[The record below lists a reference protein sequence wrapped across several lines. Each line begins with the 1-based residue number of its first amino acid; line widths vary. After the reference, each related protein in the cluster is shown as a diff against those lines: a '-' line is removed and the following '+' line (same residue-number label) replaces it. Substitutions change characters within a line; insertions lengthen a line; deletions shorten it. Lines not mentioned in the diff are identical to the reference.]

1 MKLKITLL
9 QPGSDQS
16 ERHLLVTADA
26 TSSAGDVAHALAT
39 SADFEGH
46 QPGGELTLRIVDG
59 GAEHALDPSQSI
71 VDTGLRSGAR
81 IELASAEDRSRR
93 HASAAVLTVVDGPD
107 KGLSIPLPSGS
118 VTIGRAAD
126 CDVRLS
132 DPMVSK
138 RHASLNIGRRVEI
151 LDTNSANGIVV
162 GNVRV
167 GRAALG
173 PGDVAVVGGTHL
185 TVVASQADSTS
196 STDVRFTRSPRVL
209 ARPQAATVEMP
220 SPPSELD
227 KQRFPY
233 LALMMPVVMGIAFF
247 AITRSPLSL
256 IMVALGPVMLLGNY
270 VDQRVQSRRK
280 HATSLGAFDAE
291 LAQVEADLAE
301 SHARE
306 RTQLQAL
313 HPSLETCMKGVT
325 LLNDLVWSRRPEHP
339 EFLQVRLGTGA
350 IAPQTQTE
358 RVRASGMP
366 AHVERARAVADRFAL
381 LPEAPVV
388 ADLRS
393 VGGVGFAG
401 TPDLVAGVA
410 RAAVAQTAI
419 LHSPA
424 ELVIAC
430 LTSTR
435 RKPEWSWLEWLPHTS
450 SPHSP
455 LGDQLLSSD
464 EATGRLLLD
473 RIEELIALRSQ
484 AGRQQARGPVEST
497 EKAQAAPVVPA
508 VLIIADDVTTDVAR
522 LTRIAELGP
531 DAGVYVMWVG
541 ERRGDIPGAARTF
554 LDLADGRSPHV
565 GMVRT
570 GRSVASVAC
579 ESLDREMSSTLARRL
594 APMLD
599 AGAPIDDDSDLPRAV
614 PVVSVIGPEASD
626 DPEVV
631 LTRWRENRTLIPRDG
646 SPAVPNENPAGLRA
660 LVGHT
665 GAEPLALDLRMHGPH
680 ALVGGTT
687 GAGKS
692 EFLQA
697 WVLGL
702 AHAMSPDRVA
712 FLFVDYKGG
721 AAFARC
727 VDLPH
732 SVGLVTDLSP
742 YLVRRALRSL
752 RAELRHREHLFNAKG
767 VKDIIDFEKTGDPE
781 CPPSLVIVV
790 DEFAALASEVPEF
803 VDGVV
808 DVAQRGRSLGLHL
821 ILATQRP
828 AGVIKDNLRANTN
841 LRVALRMADEAD
853 SRDVLETPMAAHFD
867 PAVPGRGA
875 VKTGAGRITQFQSAF
890 PGSRTPAVPLASPIE
905 VVEFDFG
912 IGRTWRMPERR
923 SDVSSL
929 EKDIDRIVATVTAA
943 AAIGGVPAP
952 RKPWLKTLATS
963 YSLERLKQRKD
974 TEIVLGVMDDPDNQ
988 RQVTEYFRPDT
999 DGNLLYVGAGGSGK
1013 TTALRSLA
1021 LAAAITPRSGP
1032 VHVYGLDF
1040 AGGGLG
1046 SLEPMPNVGSV
1057 ITGDDEERVV
1067 RLISWL
1073 SGRIEERA
1081 VRFSAMRADTLT
1093 AYRELSGNAS
1103 EPRLLLLLDGFSAF
1117 RAEYESSTL
1126 LLPTYQAFQRM
1137 LIDGR
1142 AVGIHVAVTADR
1154 PSAVPSSVSTA
1165 FQRKVVLRLSEDD
1178 GYLALGVPRDI
1189 LNPASPPGRCVQVDQ
1204 PQELQLAILGQ
1215 EANAAAQARVTE
1227 ELANELTGLHQV
1239 HPEPIRSL
1247 PTIVTAAELP
1257 HSLAGRPVLGVA
1269 DSTLEP
1275 IGFKPSG
1282 TLLVSG
1288 PAQSGRS
1295 SAVRW
1300 LAESVRRASPEVP
1313 LVHLTG
1319 RPSPLSG
1326 LDLWRVTGT
1335 GIADVAAKLE
1345 KLTEIAS
1352 APAGEEPAVAIFV
1365 EYVTDFVGTPAEQG
1379 LTDLVKACRR
1389 NGQLIVGEGEAS
1401 TWSGL
1406 WSLITEMRAARTG
1419 LLLQPDQ
1426 HDGETLL
1433 RTALPR
1439 IRAGANPPGRG
1450 FWVSGGKALKVQ
1462 VPLVE

>member
-1 MKLKITLL
+1 M
-9 QPGSDQS
+9 
-16 ERHLLVTADA
+16 
-26 TSSAGDVAHALAT
+26 
-39 SADFEGH
+39 
-46 QPGGELTLRIVDG
+46 
-59 GAEHALDPSQSI
+59 
-71 VDTGLRSGAR
+71 
-81 IELASAEDRSRR
+81 
-93 HASAAVLTVVDGPD
+93 
-107 KGLSIPLPSGS
+107 
-118 VTIGRAAD
+118 
-126 CDVRLS
+126 
-132 DPMVSK
+132 
-138 RHASLNIGRRVEI
+138 
-151 LDTNSANGIVV
+151 
-162 GNVRV
+162 
-167 GRAALG
+167 
-173 PGDVAVVGGTHL
+173 
-185 TVVASQADSTS
+185 
-196 STDVRFTRSPRVL
+196 
-209 ARPQAATVEMP
+209 
-220 SPPSELD
+220 
-227 KQRFPY
+227 
-233 LALMMPVVMGIAFF
+233 
-247 AITRSPLSL
+247 
-256 IMVALGPVMLLGNY
+256 
-270 VDQRVQSRRK
+270 
-280 HATSLGAFDAE
+280 
-291 LAQVEADLAE
+291 
-301 SHARE
+301 
-306 RTQLQAL
+306 
-313 HPSLETCMKGVT
+313 
-325 LLNDLVWSRRPEHP
+325 
-339 EFLQVRLGTGA
+339 
-350 IAPQTQTE
+350 
-358 RVRASGMP
+358 
-366 AHVERARAVADRFAL
+366 
-381 LPEAPVV
+381 
-388 ADLRS
+388 
-393 VGGVGFAG
+393 
-401 TPDLVAGVA
+401 
-410 RAAVAQTAI
+410 
-419 LHSPA
+419 
-424 ELVIAC
+424 
-430 LTSTR
+430 
-435 RKPEWSWLEWLPHTS
+435 
-450 SPHSP
+450 
-455 LGDQLLSSD
+455 
-464 EATGRLLLD
+464 
-473 RIEELIALRSQ
+473 
-484 AGRQQARGPVEST
+484 
-497 EKAQAAPVVPA
+497 
-508 VLIIADDVTTDVAR
+508 
-522 LTRIAELGP
+522 
-531 DAGVYVMWVG
+531 
-541 ERRGDIPGAARTF
+541 
-554 LDLADGRSPHV
+554 
-565 GMVRT
+565 
-570 GRSVASVAC
+570 
-579 ESLDREMSSTLARRL
+579 
-594 APMLD
+594 
-599 AGAPIDDDSDLPRAV
+599 
-614 PVVSVIGPEASD
+614 SVIGPEASD

-631 LTRWRENRTLIPRDG
+631 LTRWRENRTLVPRDG

-912 IGRTWRMPERR
+912 IGRPWRMPERR

-943 AAIGGVPAP
+943 ASIGGVPAP

-963 YSLERLKQRKD
+963 YSLERLKQRSD

-1073 SGRIEERA
+1073 SGRIEDRA
-1081 VRFSAMRADTLT
+1081 VRYSAVRADTLT
-1093 AYRELSGNAS
+1093 AYRELSGNVS

-1154 PSAVPSSVSTA
+1154 PSAVPSSISTA

-1178 GYLALGVPRDI
+1178 GYLAMGVPRDI

-1227 ELANELTGLHQV
+1227 ELAKELTGLHQV
-1239 HPEPIRSL
+1239 HPERIRSL

-1282 TLLVSG
+1282 TLLLSG

-1335 GIADVAAKLE
+1335 GIADVTTKLE
-1345 KLTEIAS
+1345 KLTEIAGS
-1352 APAGEEPAVAIFV
+1352 PAGDEPAIAIFV

-1433 RTALPR
+1433 RTPLPR

-1450 FWVSGGKALKVQ
+1450 FWVAGGKAVKVQ